1 MRRGA
6 RATLD
11 GDYTAWTSV
20 SGTTTSTDSIES
32 LSPNLDTYESI
43 NGYSHN
49 IQSNSISN
57 DGEQWKWALVANRR
71 TFLFNVRRYDTSID
85 ENVRYSDRV
94 YYSESGKFDTF
105 PTSNFIDVVLGDS
118 ESYVA
123 AGEYA
128 DRILAFKDNSVQI
141 INVSSPSPSGW
152 FLEKNEKHM
161 GVVGPA
167 CVIKTQYG
175 IAWVND
181 NGCFL
186 YNGSNIRNL
195 IDNKIDD
202 DEWSDFIGNSVG
214 AHYSSIGYEKHKK
227 QLIIMKDCTG
237 TDGSSGD
244 AYLYDFKT
252 DSWVKLLDAFTDSVV
267 YSNFIYD
274 WNGDLIVG
282 YESGSNVVF
291 SKWDSD
297 STAGVSVINFITK
310 DIDFGDPNRT
320 KNIYNVYVTYKA
332 NKVLQDTGTND
343 IPLLYAKDGS
353 TTFTNFD
360 TCIVDGNSSATQ
372 LAASASNWNVAT
384 FGLSTIQPV
393 QSLKIKLDVATA
405 TSVININDISIEY
418 RPINKRFS

>member
-1 MRRGA
+1 
-6 RATLD
+6 
-11 GDYTAWTSV
+11 
-20 SGTTTSTDSIES
+20 
-32 LSPNLDTYESI
+32 
-43 NGYSHN
+43 
-49 IQSNSISN
+49 
-57 DGEQWKWALVANRR
+57 
-71 TFLFNVRRYDTSID
+71 
-85 ENVRYSDRV
+85 
-94 YYSESGKFDTF
+94 
-105 PTSNFIDVVLGDS
+105 
-118 ESYVA
+118 
-123 AGEYA
+123 
-128 DRILAFKDNSVQI
+128 
-141 INVSSPSPSGW
+141 
-152 FLEKNEKHM
+152 
-161 GVVGPA
+161 
-167 CVIKTQYG
+167 
-175 IAWVND
+175 
-181 NGCFL
+181 
-186 YNGSNIRNL
+186 
-195 IDNKIDD
+195 
-202 DEWSDFIGNSVG
+202 
-214 AHYSSIGYEKHKK
+214 
-227 QLIIMKDCTG
+227 MKDCTG

>member
-1 MRRGA
+1 
-6 RATLD
+6 
-11 GDYTAWTSV
+11 
-20 SGTTTSTDSIES
+20 
-32 LSPNLDTYESI
+32 
-43 NGYSHN
+43 
-49 IQSNSISN
+49 
-57 DGEQWKWALVANRR
+57 
-71 TFLFNVRRYDTSID
+71 
-85 ENVRYSDRV
+85 
-94 YYSESGKFDTF
+94 
-105 PTSNFIDVVLGDS
+105 
-118 ESYVA
+118 
-123 AGEYA
+123 
-128 DRILAFKDNSVQI
+128 
-141 INVSSPSPSGW
+141 
-152 FLEKNEKHM
+152 
-161 GVVGPA
+161 
-167 CVIKTQYG
+167 
-175 IAWVND
+175 
-181 NGCFL
+181 
-186 YNGSNIRNL
+186 
-195 IDNKIDD
+195 
-202 DEWSDFIGNSVG
+202 
-214 AHYSSIGYEKHKK
+214 
-227 QLIIMKDCTG
+227 MKDCTG

-252 DSWVKLLDAFTDSVV
+252 NSWVKLIDAFTDSVV

-297 STAGVSVINFITK
+297 STTGVSVINFITK

-360 TCIVDGNSSATQ
+360 TCIVDGTSSTTQ

-384 FGLSTIQPV
+384 FGLSTIQSV